1 MIIYGIYALVLIS
14 PFLTII
20 ILFSIVICDKILQ
33 IIKKLK
39 KSDIFKLKNKKGDD
53 TNFKTNFK

>member
-1 MIIYGIYALVLIS
+1 MKTFLYGIYALVLIS

-39 KSDIFKLKNKKGDD
+39 KSDIFKLKNKKRR
-53 TNFKTNFK
+53 